1 MDPQNTNNPSGY
13 NRELREDGC
22 PVLPL
27 PNEDPF
33 VSQFNINGS
42 TTEESYEY

>member
-27 PNEDPF
+27 PNKIHLL
-33 VSQFNINGS
+33 VNLI
-42 TTEESYEY
+42 